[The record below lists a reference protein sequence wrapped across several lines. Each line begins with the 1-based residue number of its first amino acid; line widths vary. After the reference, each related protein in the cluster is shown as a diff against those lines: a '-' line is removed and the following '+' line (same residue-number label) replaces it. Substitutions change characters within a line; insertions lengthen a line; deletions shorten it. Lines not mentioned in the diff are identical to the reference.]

1 MKVIMKKEE
10 DIDIL
15 NSQSVVLKWTIT
27 KSLLSTLHDETF
39 EQKNSVVEKRDM
51 FWHQFCGYCFNRGAF
66 EKTSYQSR

>member
-1 MKVIMKKEE
+1 MKKEE

-39 EQKNSVVEKRDM
+39 EQKKILLLKKRDM
-51 FWHQFCGYCFNRGAF
+51 FWQQFCG
-66 EKTSYQSR
+66 